1 MPSIRSVMGAV
12 VVGLLATVTAL
23 PAAQKMSPYERRAYE
38 FGQLARKHML
48 EERQNP
54 TTGLPDG
61 LTDVDILE
69 FALTLEN
76 LETAFYQQGFAK
88 FPDSDFAAL
97 GLAPQEITN
106 LKSIGGTEATHVT
119 TLTSAIAGAGTA
131 PVAPCTYNFAFT
143 DAKSMVATA
152 AVLENVGVSA
162 YVFLIVIWFVARKLI
177 QNRYL
182 AAAPLVKTPG
192 ILTVAAEIVT
202 VEARHQTFIRTASRV
217 AAIPSAFD
225 TPLGIRA
232 VFTLA
237 AGFISSCPAGSN
249 LAITPF
255 PALTMTAGAPAGA
268 VAAGSTVQLS
278 STATGATGCAFVNGG
293 LPGGAAFTSF
303 ANGACTVPPNLAGVT
318 YVHLTSATPT
328 DGTLTDAITVAGPM
342 VMTIS

>member
-23 PAAQKMSPYERRAYE
+23 PAAQKLSPYERRAYE

-54 TTGLPDG
+54 ATGLPDG
-61 LTDVDILE
+61 LTDIDILE

-162 YVFLIVIWFVARKLI
+162 Y
-177 QNRYL
+177 L

-225 TPLGIRA
+225 TPLGIRS

-255 PALTMTAGAPAGA
+255 PALTMTAGAPTA

-278 STATGATGCAFVNGG
+278 STAQGATGCAFVNGG
-293 LPGGAAFTSF
+293 LPGGAAFTPF

>member
-1 MPSIRSVMGAV
+1 MPSIRQILGAV
-12 VVGLLATVTAL
+12 AVGCVASSLAL
-23 PAAQKMSPYERRAYE
+23 PAAPKYTYTAYERRAYE

-88 FPDSDFAAL
+88 FQDSDFAAL
-97 GLAPQEITN
+97 GLAPAEITN
-106 LKSIGGTEATHVT
+106 LKSIQGTEATHVT
-119 TLTSAIAGAGTA
+119 TLTSAISGAGTA
-131 PVAPCTYNFAFT
+131 PVQPCTYNFASAFT
-143 DAKSMVATA
+143 DAKTMVATA

-162 YVFLIVIWFVARKLI
+162 
-177 QNRYL
+177 YL

-202 VEARHQTFIRTASRV
+202 VEARHQTFIRTASRT

-237 AGFISSCPAGSN
+237 AGFISACPAGSN

-255 PALTMTAGAPAGA
+255 PALTMTAGAAAPASPIAAGA
-268 VAAGSTVQLS
+268 QVQVT
-278 STATGATGCAFVNGG
+278 STATGGTSCAFLNGG
-293 LPGGAAFTSF
+293 LPGGAAFTPF
-303 ANGACTVPPNLAGVT
+303 ANGACTVPQNLAGVT
-318 YVHLTSATPT
+318 YLHLANATPA
-328 DGTLTDAITVAGPM
+328 DGVLTDAITVAGPM
-342 VMTIS
+342 VMTVT

>member
-1 MPSIRSVMGAV
+1 MPSIRNILSAV
-12 VVGLLATVTAL
+12 VVGLVTSVTAL
-23 PAAQKMSPYERRAYE
+23 PAAQKLSVYEARAFE

-61 LTDVDILE
+61 LTDIDVLE

-88 FPDSDFAAL
+88 FSDSDFAAL
-97 GLAPQEITN
+97 GLAPAEITN
-106 LKSIGGTEATHVT
+106 LKSIQGTEATHVT
-119 TLTSAIAGAGTA
+119 TLTSAIAGAGTV
-131 PVAPCTYNFAFT
+131 PVAPCQYNFAFT
-143 DAKSMVATA
+143 DAKAMVATA

-162 YVFLIVIWFVARKLI
+162 Y
-177 QNRYL
+177 L
-182 AAAPLVKTPG
+182 AAAPLIKTPG
-192 ILTVAAEIVT
+192 ILTVAGSILT

-237 AGFISSCPAGSN
+237 AGFITSCPSGSN

-255 PALTMTAGAPAGA
+255 PTVTMAGGAPASA
-268 VAAGSTVQLS
+268 AAGSTVQLQ

-293 LPGGAAFTSF
+293 LPGGAAFTAFS
-303 ANGACTVPPNLAGVT
+303 NGACTVPPNLAGIT
-318 YVHLTSATPT
+318 YVHLTSATPK
-328 DGTLTDAITVAGPM
+328 DNTLTDAITVAGPM

>member
-1 MPSIRSVMGAV
+1 MPSFRQVVVGAV
-12 VVGLLATVTAL
+12 VLGMGLVNAL
-23 PAAQKMSPYERRAYE
+23 PALPKMSPQMKRAYD
-38 FGQLARKHML
+38 FGVLARAEMDR
-48 EERQNP
+48 RQNP
-54 TTGLPDG
+54 ATGLPDG

-88 FPDSDFAAL
+88 FADSDFAAL
-97 GLAPQEITN
+97 GLQPADITN

-119 TLTSAIAGAGTA
+119 TLTSAITGAGTQ
-131 PVAPCTYNFAFT
+131 PVQPCTYNFGFT
-143 DAKSMVATA
+143 TAQAMVATA
-152 AVLENVGVSA
+152 GILENIGVSA
-162 YVFLIVIWFVARKLI
+162 
-177 QNRYL
+177 YL

-202 VEARHQTFIRTASRV
+202 VEARHQTFIRTASKA

-255 PALTMTAGAPAGA
+255 PALTMTAGASALPAVITAGTSLA
-268 VAAGSTVQLS
+268 VS
-278 STATGATGCAFVNGG
+278 SPATGATSCAFVNGG
-293 LPGGAAFTSF
+293 QTGGAAFVPYT
-303 ANGACTVPPNLAGVT
+303 NGACVTPQNLAGIT
-318 YVHLTSATPT
+318 YLHLTSSTPA
-328 DGTLTDAITVAGPM
+328 DSTLTDAITVAGPM
-342 VMTIS
+342 VLAIS

>member
-1 MPSIRSVMGAV
+1 MPSIRNVLSAV

-23 PAAQKMSPYERRAYE
+23 PAAPKYERRAFEY
-38 FGQLARKHML
+38 GQLARKHML
-48 EERQNP
+48 EARQNP
-54 TTGLPDG
+54 ATGLPDG

-69 FALTLEN
+69 FALTLEH

-88 FPDSDFAAL
+88 FPDSDFVAL
-97 GLAPQEITN
+97 GLTPEDLKN

-143 DAKSMVATA
+143 DAKGMVGTA

-162 YVFLIVIWFVARKLI
+162 Y
-177 QNRYL
+177 L
-182 AAAPLVKTPG
+182 AAAPLIKTPG
-192 ILTVAAEIVT
+192 ILTVAGSILT
-202 VEARHQTFIRTASRV
+202 VEARHQTFIRTASKV

-237 AGFISSCPAGSN
+237 AGFITSCPTGSN

-255 PALTMTAGAPAGA
+255 PAVTMAAGAPAVA
-268 VAAGSTVQLS
+268 AAGSTVQLQ

-293 LPGGAAFTSF
+293 LAGGASFTAFT
-303 ANGACTVPPNLAGVT
+303 NGACTVPPNLAGVT
-318 YVHLTSATPT
+318 YVHLTSATPK
-328 DGTLTDAITVAGPM
+328 DGVLTDAITLAGPM
-342 VMTIS
+342 VMTVS